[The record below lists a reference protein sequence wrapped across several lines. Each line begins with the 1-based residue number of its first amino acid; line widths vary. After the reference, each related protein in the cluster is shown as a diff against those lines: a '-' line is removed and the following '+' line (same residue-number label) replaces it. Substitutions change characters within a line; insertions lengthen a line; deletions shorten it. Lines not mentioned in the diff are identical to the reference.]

1 MILFAF
7 LACSP
12 TMQAP
17 VAPTAPLGPND
28 GADHGV
34 VPATV
39 ATSRSRELPRPI
51 LLASRGVTEGCR
63 VLIASGASI
72 SRSTDDTR
80 VAVHGGDELSIWN
93 PRTCDATTH
102 AVPDLVGSTF
112 IGNSHELL
120 VIQGKEGQLALSRI
134 ARDGSA
140 HLAGTIDQRPT
151 RWATSPNGELAVVG
165 VTDETR
171 STLAI
176 WNLKNETAPVIEV
189 MLPIVEREIDGIAFS
204 RDSKTAVITIP
215 VFASRNDERTPR
227 YHLAI
232 AYDTRTWKSKRKVI
246 VSQLAAPRTLRV
258 ERDAIVVDGRVY

>member
-1 MILFAF
+1 MRTRTIDRAEIFLVTNTARRATSLDLSDEIRDGHTSLRSEMRAIILSFAF

-34 VPATV
+34 APTV
-39 ATSRSRELPRPI
+39 ATSGSRELPRPI

-63 VLIASGASI
+63 VLIANGASI
-72 SRSTDDTR
+72 SRSTDETR

-120 VIQGKEGQLALSRI
+120 VIQGKEGQLALRRI

-140 HLAGTIDQRPT
+140 HHTGTIDAGRTGQR
-151 RWATSPNGELAVVG
+151 RARRASPMA
-165 VTDETR
+165 R
-171 STLAI
+171 
-176 WNLKNETAPVIEV
+176 
-189 MLPIVEREIDGIAFS
+189 
-204 RDSKTAVITIP
+204 
-215 VFASRNDERTPR
+215 
-227 YHLAI
+227 
-232 AYDTRTWKSKRKVI
+232 
-246 VSQLAAPRTLRV
+246 
-258 ERDAIVVDGRVY
+258 